1 MSCGGFDLL
10 TDSSVVPA
18 ASIPL
23 RLVICI
29 ALVASMAAFVFADA
43 QVRQLGWDDLL
54 PVTPPQADIQDGTAS
69 SVATQ
74 PPIVQSAAFVP
85 ELAGQMVKLP
95 GFVVPLE
102 SDGETVRTFLLVP
115 YFGACIHMPPPPAN
129 QIVHVE
135 LDDAV
140 PVDSIYDAVWVTGE
154 LTLDTYRGDL
164 AEAGYSMKGKS
175 LETYTY

>member
-1 MSCGGFDLL
+1 MRGDW
-10 TDSSVVPA
+10 VVPRSAWKALSLIVCATVFSGFSLLA
-18 ASIPL
+18 A
-23 RLVICI
+23 
-29 ALVASMAAFVFADA
+29 ADA
-43 QVRQLGWDDLL
+43 AVRQIGWDDLL
-54 PVTPPQADIQDGTAS
+54 PAAPPLADVQDGTSS

-74 PPIVQSAAFVP
+74 PAIMQSGAFVP

-154 LTLDTYRGDL
+154 MSLDTYRGDL

>member
-1 MSCGGFDLL
+1 MQVQSSGPSAAAKSLRVLACVFSFAFAV
-10 TDSSVVPA
+10 TSISADSP
-18 ASIPL
+18 
-23 RLVICI
+23 
-29 ALVASMAAFVFADA
+29 
-43 QVRQLGWDDLL
+43 VRQLGWDDLL
-54 PVTPPQADIQDGTAS
+54 PPSVPRADIQDGTDS

-74 PPIVQSAAFVP
+74 PLIAQSPAFVT

>member
-1 MSCGGFDLL
+1 MWGRALQAN
-10 TDSSVVPA
+10 SVVLNA
-18 ASIPL
+18 TVATL
-23 RLVICI
+23 RCLAGLILF
-29 ALVASMAAFVFADA
+29 AGVASFVSADA
-43 QVRQLGWDDLL
+43 PVRQLSWDDLL
-54 PVTPPQADIQDGTAS
+54 PPRPAVTGVQDGTES

-74 PPIVQSAAFVP
+74 PLLAQSPAFVP
-85 ELAGQMVKLP
+85 ELAGQVVKLP

-135 LDDAV
+135 LEDAV

-154 LTLDTYRGDL
+154 LSLDTYRGDL
-164 AEAGYSMKGKS
+164 AEAGYSMKGMS